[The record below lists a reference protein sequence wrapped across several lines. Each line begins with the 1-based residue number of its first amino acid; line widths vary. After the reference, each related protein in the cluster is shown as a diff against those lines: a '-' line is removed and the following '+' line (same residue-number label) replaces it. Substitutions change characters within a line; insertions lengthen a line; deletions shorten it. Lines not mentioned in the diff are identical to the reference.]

1 MPKTKQCENC
11 CYWSDQIARVRD
23 DGVLEAAC
31 LKAASNGFVTY
42 TTANESCEL
51 WTVGTPIDDPDQ
63 PMPLCPRGHPM
74 DGMLINGRRYCHT
87 CNRARKPQ
95 KTVAPHTNGCTGFLE
110 PHVRHDP
117 EAGLYA
123 PMLRCKCGATVR
135 TSRSR
140 FESYRDAE
148 RSAKMLSA
156 DQVSRSPSRQSAHDP
171 ASIAQPSG
179 SGRPA

>member
-1 MPKTKQCENC
+1 MNDRQQKSCETC

-23 DGVLEAAC
+23 DGALEAAC
-31 LKAASNGFVTY
+31 LKAAWGGVVAY
-42 TTANESCEL
+42 TIGDESCGY
-51 WTVGTPIDDPDQ
+51 WTAGTPIDDPDQ
-63 PMPLCPRGHPM
+63 PTELCPRGHPM
-74 DGMLINGRRYCHT
+74 DGMRLDGRRYCRE
-87 CNRARKPQ
+87 CNRMRKPQ
-95 KTVAPHTNGCTGFLE
+95 NPGPHHDGCAGGLE

-148 RSAKMLSA
+148 RSARMLSA
-156 DQVSRSPSRQSAHDP
+156 R
-171 ASIAQPSG
+171 
-179 SGRPA
+179 